1 LRKISKPPKLKLG
14 DTIGIIAPG
23 GPVIPSLLNRGI
35 RYLKNCGYDV
45 QIGKFIYEKRG
56 YLAGNDADRVNDFH
70 DMLSDPLIKAIIF
83 ARGGYGSLRLL
94 PLINYN
100 LIRQNPKILVGFSD
114 ITALQFA
121 VLRKTRLVT
130 FSGPM
135 AAVDFGETSVNEAT
149 GDHLWSVLSGED
161 KANDLYKYNSGRL
174 NTLHPGRAKGPL
186 ICGCLTVIASCVG
199 TRYCPDFTGA
209 ILVLE
214 DIGEEPYKL
223 DRAVTTL
230 NLHGVFDRISALVL
244 GSFVNCNGSK
254 DGEKNI
260 TIYDIIK
267 PITEGKDIPTLINLS
282 YGHIPEKLTLP
293 VGVSASIDTADGTF
307 VLDEFAVN

>member
-1 LRKISKPPKLKLG
+1 LHKLSKPPRLKTG
-14 DTIGIIAPG
+14 DSIGIIAPG
-23 GPVIPSLLNRGI
+23 GPVKPSLLHRGI

-45 QIGKFIYEKRG
+45 RIGKFVYEKKG
-56 YLAGNDADRVNDFH
+56 YLAGNDTDRVNDFH
-70 DMLSDPLIKAIIF
+70 DMLLDPLIKAIIF

-121 VLRKTRLVT
+121 VLRKSHLVT

-135 AAVDFGETSVNEAT
+135 AAVEFGAATVNKTT
-149 GDHLWSVLSGED
+149 GEHLWSVVSGEE
-161 KANDLYKYNSGRL
+161 KANDLYKYNAGKL
-174 NTLHPGRAKGPL
+174 DTLHPGRAKGHL
-186 ICGCLTVIASCVG
+186 ICGCLTVINSFIG

-223 DRAVTTL
+223 DRAVTTMD
-230 NLHGVFDRISALVL
+230 LHGAFDKINALVL
-244 GSFVNCNGSK
+244 GKFVKCNGSK
-254 DGEKNI
+254 VSEKNI
-260 TIYDIIK
+260 TINEIIK
-267 PITEGKDIPTLINLS
+267 PIAESKDIPTLINLS
-282 YGHIPEKLTLP
+282 YGHIPNKITLP
-293 VGVSASIDTADGTF
+293 IGVSASIDSADGTF
-307 VLDEFAVN
+307 VLNEFAVN